1 MATYQFDGEQETV
14 FPTLGVTVKKGDT
27 FEAPEGLV
35 LPGVSIANGK
45 KNKVTEV
52 PAEVIADA
60 STPETTGE

>member
-1 MATYQFDGEQETV
+1 MATYQFDGETETA

-35 LPGVSIANGK
+35 LPDVSIASGK

-52 PAEVIADA
+52 PAEVPAEET
-60 STPETTGE
+60 TPENTGA